1 MKNGWL
7 KLLDFGQ
14 AKDGL
19 ASRISYQ
26 TRNIG
31 TIYYNAPEQFDP
43 QGNEIGNANSK
54 ADYWSLGILIYQL
67 TCLKLPFTDTNERT
81 LEKKIK
87 TGEYEE
93 IDESQDLRTLIRNLL
108 KVTPDERI
116 TYSEIK

>member
-67 TCLKLPFTDTNERT
+67 TCLKLPFTDTNERR

-87 TGEYEE
+87 TG
-93 IDESQDLRTLIRNLL
+93 DLRSTQDARS
-108 KVTPDERI
+108 TRRPRR
-116 TYSEIK
+116 